1 MPFPVVV
8 MLSAGGTTLQNL
20 LDRVAAKTL
29 DIDIVH
35 VISNR
40 RDAYGL
46 ERAKTAGIPASVIER
61 KAFASV
67 DEFAAAN
74 FAACRQAGAKLVA
87 LAGYLQLL
95 RIPEDFTHRVVNI
108 HPSLLP
114 AFGGKGMYGHF
125 VHEAVLKFGA
135 KVSGCT
141 VHFADNEFDHGPIIS
156 QRVVDVLPGDDPDTL
171 AKRVFDAECEAYPQA
186 IAAFAAGK
194 ISVSGRLV
202 RWENPV

>member
-20 LDRVAAKTL
+20 LDRIAAKTL

-114 AFGGKGMYGHF
+114 SFGGKGMYGHF

-135 KVSGCT
+135 KVTGCT

-156 QRVVDVLPGDDPDTL
+156 QSVIDVLPGDDPDTL
-171 AKRVFDAECEAYPQA
+171 AKRVFDAECEAYPKA

-194 ISVSGRLV
+194 ITVSGRLV
-202 RWENPV
+202 RWTE

>member
-1 MPFPVVV
+1 MPFPVVI

-20 LDRVAAKTL
+20 LDRIAAKTL

-46 ERAKTAGIPASVIER
+46 ERAKRAGIPASVIER

-156 QRVVDVLPGDDPDTL
+156 QSVVDVLPGDDPDTL